1 MVLRL
6 QLQLQRLHKN
16 KKKVGWVILIALIT
30 GKLAS
35 FQLITESSIPDEK
48 KMILTENK
56 THPPSPAPSPAAPR
70 KRPLQVFPLLK
81 ELRAGWGNMQ
91 VPPLLKRNAEN
102 TRALIVDV
110 GLDQGEEFF
119 YALNQGFE
127 MVGFEPN
134 PVSFKTISAKCNSLD
149 RCEVV
154 DLATVELPLKRKPSH
169 SYLFHAGVGAT
180 RTELEI
186 SVNPHAP
193 LSTFADLE
201 VNKDGEKAKVPVLP
215 IDLVIDE
222 DVFLFKIDTQ
232 GFEHFVLEGAKKLFE
247 NHVVRQLIFEM
258 DPYLMNHQG
267 LNIKQT
273 LEMVQEYGMLCFADR
288 NDSQACDYLGDSAE
302 GLNEHYFNNIET
314 VIGQFA
320 KCWDDFLCI
329 NIEKEYDGDIPP
341 LL

>member
-1 MVLRL
+1 
-6 QLQLQRLHKN
+6 
-16 KKKVGWVILIALIT
+16 
-30 GKLAS
+30 
-35 FQLITESSIPDEK
+35 
-48 KMILTENK
+48 
-56 THPPSPAPSPAAPR
+56 
-70 KRPLQVFPLLK
+70 
-81 ELRAGWGNMQ
+81 MQ

-119 YALNQGFE
+119 YAIKQGFE

-134 PVSFKTISAKCNSLD
+134 PVSFKTISAKCNSLEHRH

-154 DLATVELPLKRKPSH
+154 DLATVELPLKRKPRH

-180 RTELEI
+180 RTELGI
-186 SVNPHAP
+186 FVNAQV
-193 LSTFADLE
+193 STFADIE
-201 VNKDGEKAKVPVLP
+201 VNKNRKKVKVPVLP

-232 GFEHFVLEGAKKLFE
+232 GFDHFVLEGAKKLFE
-247 NHVVRQLIFEM
+247 NHVVRQVVFEM
-258 DPYLMNHQG
+258 DPYLMNQQG

-273 LEMVQEYGMLCFADR
+273 LEMLQEYGMLCFADR
-288 NDSQACDYLGDSAE
+288 NDNQACDYLGDSAE
-302 GLNEHYFNNIET
+302 GLNEHFFNNIKSE
-314 VIGQFA
+314 IGGQYTQF
-320 KCWDDFLCI
+320 CWDDFLCL